1 MNPRMTEIRSH
12 PCTENIRFWHESLFK
27 ELDFGVAIQAWLLEE
42 GAAHETNTKELN
54 NSLKIRNALPWEN
67 FCELDSDR
75 RPVSPFQTKPSNH
88 TLLTDWHRPCL
99 SGLAFPP
106 LTIQRAW
113 VSGMSVHMHHQPFSP
128 PPKSPGSILLSDWTS
143 AIANLRPW
151 TELEAKGGGM
161 MAVAAATV
169 DSRSVKLFN
178 RVSGEKARQLF
189 LTHQTPKKDKD

>member
-1 MNPRMTEIRSH
+1 MRCHERIFVSLIQTGGQYLHFKLNPQ
-12 PCTENIRFWHESLFK
+12 
-27 ELDFGVAIQAWLLEE
+27 D
-42 GAAHETNTKELN
+42 
-54 NSLKIRNALPWEN
+54 
-67 FCELDSDR
+67 
-75 RPVSPFQTKPSNH
+75 H

-99 SGLAFPP
+99 SGLAFLP

-143 AIANLRPW
+143 AIANLHPW

-161 MAVAAATV
+161 MAVAAAAAAATV
-169 DSRSVKLFN
+169 DARSVKLFK

-189 LTHQTPKKDKD
+189 LTHQTLKKDKD